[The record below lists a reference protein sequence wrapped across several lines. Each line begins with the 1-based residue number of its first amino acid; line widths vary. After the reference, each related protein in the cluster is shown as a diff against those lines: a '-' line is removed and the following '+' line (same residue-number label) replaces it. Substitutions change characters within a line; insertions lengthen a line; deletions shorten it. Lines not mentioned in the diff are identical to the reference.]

1 MTIGTV
7 GEPPSVVAMDDSNHA
22 ARPAREPR
30 EVLTAYCGVR
40 TCGMHPEHLYTDDA
54 GRAIRCPGSQ
64 PA

>member
-1 MTIGTV
+1 
-7 GEPPSVVAMDDSNHA
+7 MDDSNDP

-30 EVLTAYCGVR
+30 EALTAYCGVR

-54 GRAIRCPGSQ
+54 GHAIRCPGSQ

>member
-1 MTIGTV
+1 M
-7 GEPPSVVAMDDSNHA
+7 EDSNDP

-30 EVLTAYCGVR
+30 EALTAYCGVR

-54 GRAIRCPGSQ
+54 GHAIRCPGSQ